1 MSVVGGNM
9 LGKMLMQMT
18 HERLKSRSL
27 SLRRVREVLMEM
39 YVVCSRVFEN
49 FPYEYTFFC
58 VLENRYKSDINVIR
72 ASGQMKPFRDLCLS
86 VGICL

>member
-1 MSVVGGNM
+1 MSILQRHARKN
-9 LGKMLMQMT
+9 
-18 HERLKSRSL
+18 
-27 SLRRVREVLMEM
+27 RRETIAARRT
-39 YVVCSRVFEN
+39 YCSRVFEN

-86 VGICL
+86 VGVCL